1 MMSEVSALLRDLRSV
16 ADDYAELATLEVKR
30 SGISL
35 AIMVGAGVGIA
46 LMLVT
51 AWMGLMAAGVLG
63 LVAAGLA
70 PAWAILCAVLLNLVI
85 AAGLFFL
92 IRRKQKD
99 LGLPATLRSLR
110 AATSRSDSGV
120 H

>member
-1 MMSEVSALLRDLRSV
+1 MMSEAGALLRDLRSV
-16 ADDYAELATLEVKR
+16 ADDYVQLATLEAKR
-30 SGISL
+30 AGLSL
-35 AIMVGAGVGIA
+35 AIIIGAGVGIA

-70 PAWAILCAVLLNLVI
+70 PAWAILCAVALNLLI

-99 LGLPATLRSLR
+99 IALPATTRSLR
-110 AATSRSDSGV
+110 AVMSKQDSGV